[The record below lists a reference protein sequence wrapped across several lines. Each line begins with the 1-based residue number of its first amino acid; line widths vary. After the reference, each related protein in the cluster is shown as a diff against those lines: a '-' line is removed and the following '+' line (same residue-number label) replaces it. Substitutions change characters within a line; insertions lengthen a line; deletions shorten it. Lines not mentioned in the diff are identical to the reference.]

1 MSVAKR
7 STVSA
12 PRSRR
17 REHAARVSASPAP
30 RRRASGSTPSAPIQP
45 VRPKLAQQTP
55 PMGRPSRSATSTSP
69 CGFSRGNAISPATV
83 GPKPARDS
91 RSPIERASSA
101 CRSRTS
107 VTAADRNHGR
117 GRRGRAVRRSSVRVV
132 VRVAPVDDAPLLDHA
147 ATAAIPV
154 PERHR
159 EQRDQHADDADDDED
174 QSDHRQIDARHGVGY
189 RVAQDGADRDEEERG
204 SQGHEDVVPRRGGT
218 QARRSTMVCMATTVS
233 DVYDL
238 PQEHKDFRDTIRQIV
253 DERVRPRAADI
264 DRAGEYPWDI
274 RELFAEQDILALPFA
289 PEYDGTGTGTLMLQV
304 AVEEIARACAS
315 SALILMVQELGTLPI
330 QMFGSDELKQR
341 LLPKCASGEWSPAF
355 ALSEPEAGSDAGLSE
370 PEAGSDAGSLRTT
383 AVRDGDEWVI
393 NGTKNWITNASI
405 ADFYVVFARTSSG
418 DGGRSRMS
426 AFVVEKDRPGF
437 SVPKLEHK
445 LGIKG
450 SPTGSPVFEDV
461 RVPAENMI
469 GAEGKGYSMALA
481 VLERTRLGAA
491 AQAVGIAQGATDY
504 ANQYAKERIAFGKPI
519 NQLQGIQFKLADM
532 ETKTAAARELLY
544 KACAMADRGDP
555 SLGKWSSMAKL
566 FASDAAMEVTVEAVQ
581 VLGGYGYVN
590 DYPVERMMRDAKIT
604 QIYEGTNEIQRVVIA
619 RAMAR

>member
-17 REHAARVSASPAP
+17 RAHAARVKASPTP
-30 RRRASGSTPSAPIQP
+30 RRRASGRTPSAPIQP

-55 PMGRPSRSATSTSP
+55 PTGRPSRSATRTSP
-69 CGFSRGNAISPATV
+69 CGLSRGNAISPATV

-117 GRRGRAVRRSSVRVV
+117 GRRGPAVRRSSVRVV
-132 VRVAPVDDAPLLDHA
+132 GRVTPVDDAPLLDHA

-315 SALILMVQELGTLPI
+315 SALILMIQELGTLPI
-330 QMFGSDELKQR
+330 QMFGSDEMKER
-341 LLPKCASGEWSPAF
+341 YLPKCASGEWTPAF
-355 ALSEPEAGSDAGLSE
+355 CLSEPEAGSDAG
-370 PEAGSDAGSLRTT
+370 ALRTT

-393 NGTKNWITNASI
+393 NGTKNWISNASV
-405 ADFYVVFARTSSG
+405 ADFYVVFARTSVD
-418 DGGRSRMS
+418 DGRPRMS

-445 LGIKG
+445 LGIRG
-450 SPTGSPVFEDV
+450 SPTGSPVIEDV
-461 RVPAENMI
+461 RVPHENMI
-469 GAEGKGYSMALA
+469 GMEGKGLSIALA
-481 VLERTRLGAA
+481 TLERTRLGAA

-504 ANQYAKERIAFGKPI
+504 ANGYAQERIAFGQPI
-519 NQLQGIQFKLADM
+519 HDFQGIQFKLADM
-532 ETKTAAARELLY
+532 ETRTAAARELLY
-544 KACAMADRGDP
+544 RACAVADRGEP
-555 SLGKWSSMAKL
+555 ALGKWASMAKL
-566 FASDAAMEVTVEAVQ
+566 FASDTAMAVTVEAVQ

-604 QIYEGTNEIQRVVIA
+604 QIYEGTNEIQRLVIA
-619 RAMAR
+619 RAMRG